1 MLKSDEILNSLN
13 AKLEQAETCVDLV
26 EKEELINQAV
36 ELKKEYKTAL
46 EDEAVEINEINN
58 KMEGGI
64 VMNNELNKI
73 EMEEKVF
80 LNYIKGIKNE
90 GMVAGENGAVIPQ
103 TIADRII
110 KRIYEISPVL
120 ERMTKVHEKGDLVFI
135 REKEAIPVGYQEEMV
150 EFAGGKAEFETV
162 KLESHLIGALA
173 KVSKSL
179 INRAGVDVVG
189 HVCEILARDM
199 ARFLEGKALNGDS
212 KIRGLADAKEVEVTG
227 INLDGLIDAMAQ
239 VPAAKQA
246 NAVFVMHPSI
256 LAKLRKEKANG
267 ALLLAPD
274 ARMAFGMAILG
285 KEVLVSDQMPLDEVY
300 FGDMAGAT
308 IKVCKEANVEVLRER
323 YADMYALGIVAT
335 CEADIKVIEPQAIV
349 KIKVG
354 A

>member
-13 AKLEQAETCVDLV
+13 AKIEQAETCVDLV

-36 ELKKEYKTAL
+36 ELKKEYKSAL
-46 EDEAVEINEINN
+46 EDEAVEIKEINN

-90 GMVAGENGAVIPQ
+90 GMVAGENGAIIPQ
-103 TIADRII
+103 TIAERIV

-120 ERMTKVHEKGDLVFI
+120 ERMTKVHEKGDLIFI
-135 REKEAIPVGYQEEMV
+135 REKEAVPVAYQEEMV
-150 EFAGGKAEFETV
+150 EFAAGKAEFETV

-189 HVCEILARDM
+189 HVCEILARDL
-199 ARFLEGKALNGDS
+199 ARFLEGKALNGDE
-212 KIRGLADAKEVEVTG
+212 KIRGLADAKEVAVDA
-227 INLDGLIDAMAQ
+227 INLDACIDAMAQ
-239 VPAAKQA
+239 VPAERQAK
-246 NAVFVMHPSI
+246 AVFVMHPAV

-274 ARMAFGMAILG
+274 ARMAFGMSILG
-285 KEVLVSDQMPLDEVY
+285 KEVLVSDQMPQTEVY
-300 FGDMAGAT
+300 FGDLAGAT
-308 IKVCKEANVEVLRER
+308 LKVCKEASVEILRER
-323 YADMYALGIVAT
+323 FADMYALGIVAT
-335 CEADIKVIEPQAIV
+335 CEADIKVVEPQAIV
-349 KIKVG
+349 KVKVG

>member
-13 AKLEQAETCVDLV
+13 AKIEQAETCVDLV

-36 ELKKEYKTAL
+36 ELKKEYKSAL
-46 EDEAVEINEINN
+46 EDEAVEIKEIEN

-103 TIADRII
+103 TIADRIV

-120 ERMTKVHEKGDLVFI
+120 ERMTKVHEKGDLIFI
-135 REKEAIPVGYQEEMV
+135 REKEAVPCGYQEEMV
-150 EFAGGKAEFETV
+150 EFTGGKAEFETV

-199 ARFLEGKALNGDS
+199 ARFLEGKALNGDE
-212 KIRGLADAKEVEVTG
+212 KIKGLADAKEVGVAS
-227 INLDGLIDAMAQ
+227 INLDALIDAMAQ
-239 VPAAKQA
+239 VPAEKQA
-246 NAVFVMHPSI
+246 KAVFVMHPTI
-256 LAKLRKEKANG
+256 LADLRKEKANG

-308 IKVCKEANVEVLRER
+308 IKVCKEATVEVLRER
-323 YADMYALGIVAT
+323 FADMYAVGVIAT
-335 CEADIKVIEPQAIV
+335 AEADIKIVEPQAIV
-349 KIKVG
+349 KIKVV

>member
-13 AKLEQAETCVDLV
+13 AKIEQAETCVDLV

-36 ELKKEYKTAL
+36 ELKKEYKSAL
-46 EDEAVEINEINN
+46 EDEAVEIKEIEN

-103 TIADRII
+103 TIADRIV

-120 ERMTKVHEKGDLVFI
+120 ERMTKVHEKGDLIFI
-135 REKEAIPVGYQEEMV
+135 REKEGVPVSYQEEMV
-150 EFAGGKAEFETV
+150 EFANGKAEFETI

-189 HVCEILARDM
+189 HVCEILARDL
-199 ARFLEGKALNGDS
+199 ARFLEGKALNGDE
-212 KIRGLADAKEVEVTG
+212 KIRGLADAKEVAVDA
-227 INLDGLIDAMAQ
+227 INLDALIDAMAQ
-239 VPAAKQA
+239 VPAEKQA
-246 NAVFVMHPSI
+246 KAVFVMHPAV

-274 ARMAFGMAILG
+274 ARMAFGMSILG
-285 KEVLVSDQMPLDEVY
+285 KEVLVSDQMPQTEVY
-300 FGDMAGAT
+300 FGDLAGAT
-308 IKVCKEANVEVLRER
+308 LKVCKEASVEILRER
-323 YADMYALGIVAT
+323 FADMYALGIVAT
-335 CEADIKVIEPQAIV
+335 CEADIKVVEPQAIV
-349 KIKVG
+349 KVKVG

>member
-13 AKLEQAETCVDLV
+13 AKIELA
-26 EKEELINQAV
+26 EKEQDLAVKEQIINQAV
-36 ELKKEYKTAL
+36 ELKKEYKSAL
-46 EDEAVEINEINN
+46 EDEAVEIKEINN

-90 GMVAGENGAVIPQ
+90 GMVAGENGAIIPQ
-103 TIADRII
+103 TIAERIV

-135 REKEAIPVGYQEEMV
+135 REKEAVPCGYQEEMV
-150 EFAGGKAEFETV
+150 EFVGGKAEFETV

-199 ARFLEGKALNGDS
+199 ARFLEDKALNGDE
-212 KIRGLADAKEVEVTG
+212 KIRGLADAKEVAVDA
-227 INLDGLIDAMAQ
+227 INLDALIDAMAQ
-239 VPAAKQA
+239 VPAEKQA
-246 NAVFVMHPSI
+246 KAVFVMHPAI

-285 KEVLVSDQMPLDEVY
+285 KEVLVSDQMPQDEVI
-300 FGDMAGAT
+300 FGDLAGAT
-308 IKVCKEANVEVLRER
+308 VKVCKEANVEVLRER
-323 YADMYALGIVAT
+323 FADMYAVGIIAS
-335 CEADIKVIEPQAIV
+335 CEADIKIVEPQAIV
-349 KIKVG
+349 KVKVG